1 MELSVQY
8 LRNASSEET
17 KERIA
22 ANLSNFAYEPYKYI
36 FLRHLNVLELFL
48 DCIMKPSEKLIQFD
62 VGGICNSC
70 GDPANAA
77 VITQCNGIL
86 LIIKCLSSHYAIAAL
101 CYLCDESNQD
111 DVLKP
116 KVVNIVK
123 RYAAS
128 SSVRVSF
135 SNLAQAFLDKH
146 VP

>member
-1 MELSVQY
+1 MYAVVYFDRHSWLLS
-8 LRNASSEET
+8 LPHS
-17 KERIA
+17 K
-22 ANLSNFAYEPYKYI
+22 SNCDFKQ
-36 FLRHLNVLELFL
+36 LNVLELFL

-70 GDPANAA
+70 GGKLP
-77 VITQCNGIL
+77 TSPG
-86 LIIKCLSSHYAIAAL
+86 HYAIAAL
-101 CYLCDESNQD
+101 YYLCDESNQD